1 MEKRKL
7 LFHPL
12 FLLATAVL
20 SGLSLGYASAYADVK
35 TEVEEEAKTVNG
47 VLQVLRETE
56 DGRRFKYV
64 VMLQGKVLV
73 EKDSQIK
80 SIKSVY
86 PNKTAAR
93 LILLEIITGG
103 SGCPAHYRVVEIKAD
118 GGANVTNEFG
128 ICSDLAKTAYEN
140 GAWRIDL
147 PRFGGASAASWFYRD
162 GKLTKVER
170 RSTGSAPTKSK

>member
-1 MEKRKL
+1 VEKRKL

-64 VMLQGKVLV
+64 VMLQVKVLV

-80 SIKSVY
+80 SIKSV
-86 PNKTAAR
+86 
-93 LILLEIITGG
+93 
-103 SGCPAHYRVVEIKAD
+103 
-118 GGANVTNEFG
+118 
-128 ICSDLAKTAYEN
+128 
-140 GAWRIDL
+140 
-147 PRFGGASAASWFYRD
+147 
-162 GKLTKVER
+162 
-170 RSTGSAPTKSK
+170 